1 MELRTV
7 DPRKLKSNPNNPRRT
22 SASDYLDAQML
33 ASIKTIGLLQP
44 PLVKEEGKKLIIQ
57 AGHRRTAACVAAGL
71 PEIPVLVIAEADAM
85 IDPMR
90 SISEN
95 LVRKTLPCFLSGSRM
110 AHSWVII
117 GLSSGHHRS

>member
-1 MELRTV
+1 
-7 DPRKLKSNPNNPRRT
+7 
-22 SASDYLDAQML
+22 ML

-44 PLVKEEGKKLIIQ
+44 PLVKEEGKKLVIQ

-71 PEIPVLVIAEADAM
+71 PEIPVLVMADTDAM

-95 LVRKTLPCFLSGSRM
+95 LVRADMGQVDRWRSMQALAAAGWNEAAIADALGMTPRNI
-110 AHSWVII
+110 AHTPPTI
-117 GLSSGHHRS
+117 LQNYPLTCP